1 MSSHSIP
8 ARLFVILARDA
19 SRAVVFRRGPSAQV
33 ALILWRTDDDSFEV
47 GQWFKGRIYE
57 RRCDLS
63 PRGDKLIY
71 FAGFKMPLRTWTA
84 VSTPPWLTAVALWP
98 KGDAW
103 GGGGLFESETWIS
116 LNHRPEEMRLDER
129 FQLPRHLTVAPLGQY
144 SGGGEDEPIYQTRLT
159 RDGWQVISE
168 GTQLLRPDHFAYDP
182 PQVLSRA
189 APRNLR
195 LELVMRKLSVAKR
208 GGPWY
213 ELEHAL
219 VDRQTGTETPIA
231 RAEWADW
238 DRSGD
243 LLFAREGKLFRLALG
258 HEAPVDLD
266 MARELVDLSA
276 LQFERKRAPI
286 DALSW

>member
-1 MSSHSIP
+1 MPSPPIP

-47 GQWFKGRIYE
+47 GQWFRGRIYE

-103 GGGGLFESETWIS
+103 GGGGLFESETRIA
-116 LNHRPEEMRLDER
+116 LNHRPEEMQLDER
-129 FQLPRHLTVAPLGQY
+129 FQLPTQLTVTPFGLY
-144 SGGGEDEPIYQTRLT
+144 SGGGEDEPIYQTRLI
-159 RDGWQVISE
+159 RDGWRVISE
-168 GTQLLRPDHFAYDP
+168 GTQVQRPDHFAYDP
-182 PQVLSRA
+182 PQVLLKV
-189 APRNLR
+189 APGNLR
-195 LELVMRKLSVAKR
+195 SELVMRKLSVAKR

-219 VDRQTGTETPIA
+219 VDRQTGIELPIA

-243 LLFAREGKLFRLALG
+243 LLFAREGKLFRLALT
-258 HEAPVDLD
+258 HAAPLDLG

-276 LQFERKRAPI
+276 MQFERKRAPA
-286 DALSW
+286 DALNW